1 MPKQQPCTAVN
12 IVPRCTAQQPVQT
25 QRPLRGW
32 PHEGVRNG
40 IIRQEG
46 RRLLVGPSCSRCLC
60 CASFYSVTLHPCLR
74 LTDYNLGLCDAALR
88 DTVRALIGH
97 QTFPNTLGSRHAV
110 FRKGFLAFSRQT
122 QLGSGQRV
130 SAPRAE
136 TPMTTSTAEL
146 RLSGVRARAN
156 RQRESVFSFY
166 VLFIGTSRRC
176 SPVNMYLP
184 SKVYLPK
191 GITGVLSYLKDP
203 D

>member
-1 MPKQQPCTAVN
+1 M
-12 IVPRCTAQQPVQT
+12 
-25 QRPLRGW
+25 
-32 PHEGVRNG
+32 GV
-40 IIRQEG
+40 
-46 RRLLVGPSCSRCLC
+46 
-60 CASFYSVTLHPCLR
+60 A
-74 LTDYNLGLCDAALR
+74 
-88 DTVRALIGH
+88 
-97 QTFPNTLGSRHAV
+97 
-110 FRKGFLAFSRQT
+110 
-122 QLGSGQRV
+122 RV